1 VQIRFLIV
9 LLTLL
14 GFCSFGQETK
24 LRSKKLLLNSDTLT
38 LDTLS
43 LVPGTVT
50 LYNGQTKLD
59 TSYYKILFAR
69 KAIVLNQK
77 NLAKDSVKLDSLTG
91 FYSVF
96 PLDFTKETFHKD
108 VKQLHKDISIPNNPY
123 TIKYTTNT
131 ANQNF
136 FASDGLTKNGSISRG
151 ISFGNSQDVVVNSNL
166 NLQISGKLTKDIE
179 ITLAATDNNIPIQAD
194 GNSQQLQEFDK
205 VFVQLNDKTS
215 KLIVGDYQMQR
226 PNSYFM
232 NFYKRAQG
240 LYFNNNSE
248 IEKGGILKTT
258 FSGALSRGR
267 FSRMIIKGSEN
278 NQGPY
283 KLTGADNELFIIV
296 LSGTERVY
304 IDGRLLT
311 RGQENDYVIDYN
323 NAQITFTAKQIITKD
338 KRITVEFQYS
348 EKNYNRSIYFIN
360 EEYQTKKLRVAFSYY
375 DEQDNKNKP
384 LQQTLSD
391 TNKILMFNI
400 GDTLSKAFTHGWT
413 RAVFNTTEVFYKDTS
428 YVISTLTYKNVFK
441 YTTNSSDTVYKVR
454 FSFVGAN
461 SGNYV
466 QIQSAANG
474 KVYQWVAPVGG
485 VPQGSYEPV
494 IPLVTPKKR
503 QMATGLVEYKTSS
516 DGLFGTELVYSNNNI
531 NTFSPYDKQNDDGQ
545 GAKVYFNEKSK
556 ISAPDSNGNAWALN
570 YGGTYE
576 YLQKNFT
583 QIERFRSVEFF
594 RDWNRRNDSV
604 LNDQHIASA
613 IGGITKGNI
622 FSSQYTGSSMTEG
635 NSYQGLKNNITN
647 SLNLS
652 NTKAFYNASYLSTN
666 ADPLN
671 TQFYRH
677 KSKVSQRGGKLI
689 FTYLDEFENNKF
701 RYTSKDSLLPKSYQF
716 WEWEGN
722 ISNADTTKNRFKI
735 FYRER
740 TDRFA
745 ESNRLFNAA
754 NAKNVGFSSDI
765 STIKNHPFKTTLTY
779 RKLDIIDT
787 NLIRIKPDNNLLS
800 RLEYS
805 PRLIHGFFQANTFYE
820 VGYGL
825 EQKKEYSYIP
835 VAAGQGQYY
844 WKDYNGDGI
853 KQLNEF
859 EIAQYPDQMVYIRVY
874 TPTNTFVKSARD
886 QFSLSVYLRPNVFKK
901 ESSPKIVNF
910 AGRFVSQT
918 AYRVDKKSFAP
929 TNGNVFNFNPFDI
942 NVTDSNLISTNYSL
956 RQALF
961 FNQSSPVFGFDYTY
975 QDTKSKQ
982 LLTIGYESRELET
995 HELRTRW
1002 NISHA
1007 WGIFI
1012 NSTAGNKTV
1021 LSQFFANRNFKISSM
1036 ETEPKLSF
1044 QPSTSFRVSGIFKY
1058 TQKQNFAEDGNNQ
1071 RAEIQDFAIEFK
1083 FNKLSKGS
1091 LNARFDYLKI
1101 AYSDVENTPIA
1112 FEMLNSL
1119 KKGENVTWSASYQQ
1133 NVSGNL
1139 QISFTYDGRV
1149 TPGNKIVH
1157 IGGAQVRA
1165 FF

>member
-1 VQIRFLIV
+1 VRIQPLIV
-9 LLTLL
+9 IFTLIT
-14 GFCSFGQETK
+14 FCSFGQEAK
-24 LRSKKLLLNSDTLT
+24 LRSKKFVPKSDTLV

-43 LVPGTVT
+43 LVPG
-50 LYNGQTKLD
+50 
-59 TSYYKILFAR
+59 SISLFA
-69 KAIVLNQK
+69 NG
-77 NLAKDSVKLDSLTG
+77 NKLDSSYFKIIFSGKILVLNRKLLSSNNIQSDTLIC
-91 FYSVF
+91 FYKVF
-96 PLDFTKETFHKD
+96 PIDFHKEVFHKD
-108 VKQLHKDISIPNNPY
+108 IKQLQKDLSIPHNPY
-123 TIKYTTNT
+123 TIKYN
-131 ANQNF
+131 ANNAPQNF
-136 FASDGLTKNGSISRG
+136 FASDALTKNGSISRG
-151 ISFGNSQDVVVNSNL
+151 ISFGNNQDVVVNSNL
-166 NLQISGKLTKDIE
+166 NLQIAGKLTKDID
-179 ITLAATDNNIPIQAD
+179 ITLAATDNNIPIQPD

-205 VFVQLNDKTS
+205 VFVQLNDKKS

-240 LYFNNNSE
+240 LYFSNNTEVIN
-248 IEKGGILKTT
+248 GGILKTT

-267 FSRMIIKGSEN
+267 FSRMVFRGTEN

-311 RGQENDYVIDYN
+311 RGQENEYVIDYN

-348 EKNYNRSIYFIN
+348 EKNYTRSLYFIN
-360 EEYQTKKLRVAFSYY
+360 EEYQTKKLRLAFNYY
-375 DEQDNKNKP
+375 DEQDNKNKS

-391 TNKILMFNI
+391 TNKILLYNI
-400 GDTLSKAFTHGWT
+400 GDTLSKAYTRGWT
-413 RAVFNTTEVFYKDTS
+413 KAVFNTTDIFYKDTTIT
-428 YVISTLTYKNVFK
+428 ISSITYKNVFK
-441 YTTNSSDTVYKVR
+441 YTINSTDTVYTVR
-454 FSFVGAN
+454 FSYVGPNA
-461 SGNYV
+461 GNYN

-474 KVYQWVAPVGG
+474 KVYQWIAPIGG
-485 VPQGSYEPV
+485 IPQGSYEPV
-494 IPLVTPKKR
+494 IPLVTPKKK
-503 QMATGLVEYKTSS
+503 QMATALAEYKTSET
-516 DGLFGTELVYSNNNI
+516 GLLGTELAITNNNI
-531 NTFSPYDKQNDDGQ
+531 NTFSPYDKKNDNGQ
-545 GAKVYFNEKSK
+545 GAKVYFNDKTK
-556 ISAPDSNGNAWALN
+556 ISSQDSTGKSWAVN
-570 YGGTYE
+570 YGGSYE
-576 YLQKNFT
+576 YLQKNFS

-604 LNDQHIASA
+604 FSDQHIASA
-613 IGGITKGNI
+613 IAGISNGNA

-635 NSYQGLKNNITN
+635 NMYQGFKNNFTN

-652 NTKAFYNASYLSTN
+652 KTKAFYNASYLTTN
-666 ADPLN
+666 ANPLN

-677 KSKVSQRGGKLI
+677 KSKLSQRADKLI
-689 FTYLDEFENNKF
+689 FTYQDEFENNKF

-722 ISNADTTKNRFKI
+722 ITNADTSKNRFKI

-740 TDRFA
+740 TDKFA
-745 ESNRLFNAA
+745 ELNRLFDAA
-754 NAKNVGFSSDI
+754 HAQNIGFSSDI
-765 STIKNHPFKTTLTY
+765 STIKNHPFKTTITY
-779 RKLDIIDT
+779 RKLEILDT
-787 NLIRIKPDNNLLS
+787 NLIHLKPDNNLLS
-800 RLEYS
+800 RIEYA
-805 PRLIHGFFQANTFYE
+805 PRLIRGFFQANTFYE

-886 QFSLSVYLRPNVFKK
+886 QFSLSVYLRPAVFKTEHSK
-901 ESSPKIVNF
+901 KIVNF

-918 AYRVDKKSFAP
+918 AYRVDKKSLAAS
-929 TNGNVFNFNPFDI
+929 NSNVLSFNPFQI
-942 NVTDSNLISTNYSL
+942 NVSDTNLISTNYSL

-975 QDTKSKQ
+975 TDTKSKQ
-982 LLTIGYESRELET
+982 LLTIGYESRELQT
-995 HELRTRW
+995 QELRTRW
-1002 NISHA
+1002 NISHS
-1007 WGIFI
+1007 WGFFV
-1012 NSTAGNKTV
+1012 NSTIGQKTT
-1021 LSQFFANRNFKISSM
+1021 LSQFFLNRNFQIGSM
-1036 ETEPKLSF
+1036 ETEPKISY
-1044 QPSTSFRVSGIFKY
+1044 QPSTSFRISGIFKY
-1058 TQKQNFAEDGNNQ
+1058 TEKENKAEGGFQKA
-1071 RAEIQDFAIEFK
+1071 AVQDYAIEFK

-1101 AYSDVENTPIA
+1101 AYNDAENTPVA
-1112 FEMLNSL
+1112 FEMLSSL
-1119 KKGENVTWSASYQQ
+1119 HKGENVTWSASYQQ

-1139 QISFTYDGRV
+1139 QISFTYDGRK

>member
-1 VQIRFLIV
+1 VQIRLLIV
-9 LLTLL
+9 LFTLST
-14 GFCSFGQETK
+14 FCSFGQEEK
-24 LRSKKLLLNSDTLT
+24 LRSKKLTLNSDTIT

-43 LVPGTVT
+43 LVPGSVN
-50 LYNGQTKLD
+50 LFSGQTKLD
-59 TSYYKILFAR
+59 TACYKIVFSQKKLIINRKLLSKDSLKVDTLLCYYK
-69 KAIVLNQK
+69 
-77 NLAKDSVKLDSLTG
+77 
-91 FYSVF
+91 VF
-96 PLDFTKETFHKD
+96 PLDFNKEVYHKD
-108 VKQLHKDISIPNNPY
+108 VKQLQKDISVPYNPY
-123 TIKYTTNT
+123 TIKFSNSS

-151 ISFGNSQDVVVNSNL
+151 ISFGNNQDVVVNSNL
-166 NLQISGKLTKDIE
+166 NLQIAGKLTKDIE
-179 ITLAATDNNIPIQAD
+179 ITLAATDNNIPIQPD

-205 VFVQLNDKTS
+205 VFVQLNDKKS

-240 LYFNNNSE
+240 LYFSNNSE
-248 IEKGGILKTT
+248 IVKGGILKST

-267 FSRMIIKGSEN
+267 FSRMVFRGAEN

-348 EKNYNRSIYFIN
+348 EKNYTRSIYFIN

-391 TNKILMFNI
+391 TNKILMYNI
-400 GDTLSKAFTHGWT
+400 GDTLSKAYTRGWT
-413 RAVFNTTEVFYKDTS
+413 KAVFNTTEVFYKDT
-428 YVISTLTYKNVFK
+428 IMTAGTFTYTNVFK
-441 YTTNSSDTVYKVR
+441 YTINSTDTVYTVK
-454 FSFVGAN
+454 FSYVGPNA
-461 SGNYV
+461 GNYV
-466 QIQSAANG
+466 QIQSPANG
-474 KVYQWVAPVGG
+474 KVYQWVAPIGG
-485 VPQGSYEPV
+485 VPQGSYEPI

-503 QMATGLVEYKTSS
+503 QMATGVFEYRTSET
-516 DGLFGTELVYSNNNI
+516 GLLGTELAVSNNNV
-531 NTFSPYDKQNDDGQ
+531 NTFSPYDKQNDNGQ
-545 GAKVYFNEKSK
+545 AAKIYFNDKIK
-556 ISAPDSNGNAWALN
+556 ISAVDTTGKAWTLN
-570 YGGTYE
+570 YGGSYE

-604 LNDQHIASA
+604 FNDQHIASA
-613 IGGITKGNI
+613 SAGISNGNV
-622 FSSQYTGSSMTEG
+622 FNSQYTGSSMTEG
-635 NSYQGLKNNITN
+635 NSYQGFKHNFAN

-652 NTKAFYNASYLSTN
+652 KTKAFYNASYLTTN
-666 ADPLN
+666 ASPLN
-671 TQFYRH
+671 SQFYRH
-677 KSKVSQRGGKLI
+677 KSKLSQQQGKLI
-689 FTYLDEFENNKF
+689 FTYQDEFENNKF
-701 RYTSKDSLLPKSYQF
+701 KYVLKDSLLPKSYQF

-722 ISNADTTKNRFKI
+722 ITNADTSKNRFKI

-740 TDRFA
+740 TDKFA
-745 ESNRLFNAA
+745 ELNRLFDAA
-754 NAKNVGFSSDI
+754 HAQNIGFSTDI

-779 RKLDIIDT
+779 RKLDILDT
-787 NLIRIKPDNNLLS
+787 NLIHLKPDNNLLS

-805 PRLIHGFFQANTFYE
+805 PRLLHGFFQANTFYE

-886 QFSLSVYLRPNVFKK
+886 QFSLSVYLRPNVFKTERSK
-901 ESSPKIVNF
+901 KIVNF

-918 AYRVDKKSFAP
+918 AYRVDKKSIAA
-929 TNGNVFNFNPFDI
+929 TNGNVLSFNPFDI
-942 NVTDSNLISTNYSL
+942 NITDTNLISTNYSL

-975 QDTKSKQ
+975 QDNKSKQ
-982 LLTIGYESRELET
+982 LLTIGYESRELAT
-995 HELRTRW
+995 QELRTRW
-1002 NISHA
+1002 NLSHA
-1007 WGIFI
+1007 WGVFV
-1012 NSTAGNKTV
+1012 NSTIGQKTV
-1021 LSQFFANRNFKISSM
+1021 LSQFFANRNFNISSM
-1036 ETEPKLSF
+1036 ETEPKISY

-1058 TQKQNFAEDGNNQ
+1058 TEKKNSAEGGFQKA
-1071 RAEIQDFAIEFK
+1071 AIQDYAIELK

-1091 LNARFDYLKI
+1091 FNVRFDYLKI
-1101 AYSDVENTPIA
+1101 AYNDAENTPVA
-1112 FEMLNSL
+1112 FEMLSSL
-1119 KKGENVTWSASYQQ
+1119 HKGENITWNASYQQ

-1139 QISFTYDGRV
+1139 QISFTYDGRM

>member
-1 VQIRFLIV
+1 MR
-9 LLTLL
+9 
-14 GFCSFGQETK
+14 
-24 LRSKKLLLNSDTLT
+24 SDTIS

-43 LVPGTVT
+43 LVPGSVI
-50 LYNGQTKLD
+50 LFNGQTKLD
-59 TSYYKILFAR
+59 TAYYKILFAQ
-69 KAIVLNQK
+69 KAIMLNRK
-77 NLAKDSVKLDSLTG
+77 LMSADSIKFDTLSAS
-91 FYSVF
+91 YKVF
-96 PLDFTKETFHKD
+96 PIDFTKEVFHKD
-108 VKQLHKDISIPNNPY
+108 FKQLQKEISIAQNPY
-123 TIKYTTNT
+123 TIKFSNNA

-151 ISFGNSQDVVVNSNL
+151 ISFGNNQDMVVNSNL

-179 ITLAATDNNIPIQAD
+179 VTLAATDNNIPIQPD

-205 VFVQLNDKTS
+205 VFVQLNDKKS

-240 LYFNNNSE
+240 LYFSNNNE
-248 IEKGGILKTT
+248 IVKGGVLKST

-267 FSRMIIKGSEN
+267 FSRMVFKGTEN

-304 IDGRLLT
+304 IDGRLLA
-311 RGQENDYVIDYN
+311 RGQENDYIIDYN

-348 EKNYNRSIYFIN
+348 EKNYARSIYFLN
-360 EEYQTKKLRVAFSYY
+360 EEYQTKRTRVAFSYY
-375 DEQDNKNKP
+375 SEQDNKNKP
-384 LQQTLSD
+384 LQQSLSD

-400 GDTLSKAFTHGWT
+400 GDTLTKAYANGWSL
-413 RAVFNTTEVFYKDTS
+413 ASFNTTEVFYKRMDTTAAS
-428 YVISTLTYKNVFK
+428 GTYKGIFR
-441 YTTNSSDTVYKVR
+441 YTTNSADTVYKVKY
-454 FSFVGAN
+454 SFIGVN
-461 SGNYV
+461 QGNYN

-474 KVYQWVAPVGG
+474 KVYQWVEPVAG
-485 VPQGSYEPV
+485 VPQGSYEPI

-503 QMATGLVEYKTSS
+503 QMATGIVEYKTSA
-516 DGLFGTELVYSNNNI
+516 DGMFGTELAFTNNNI
-531 NTFSPYDKQNDDGQ
+531 NTFSPYDKQNDNGQ
-545 GAKVYFNEKSK
+545 GAKVYFNEKTK
-556 ISAPDSNGNAWALN
+556 LTTPDSTGKGWALN

-576 YLQKNFT
+576 FLQKNFT

-604 LNDQHIASA
+604 FNDQHIASA
-613 IGGITKGNI
+613 NVGITQGNV

-635 NSYQGLKNNITN
+635 NLYQGFKNN
-647 SLNLS
+647 LN
-652 NTKAFYNASYLSTN
+652 NNFNFKKTRAFYNASFLTTDAN
-666 ADPLN
+666 PQT

-677 KSKVSQRGGKLI
+677 KSKVSQQAGKLV

-701 RYTSKDSLLPKSYQF
+701 KYKLKDSLLPKSYQF

-722 ISNADTTKNRFKI
+722 ISNADTSKNRFKI

-745 ESNRLFNAA
+745 ELNRLFDAA
-754 NAKNVGFSSDI
+754 HAQNVGLTSDI
-765 STIKNHPFKTTLTY
+765 SSIKNHPFKTTVTY
-779 RKLDIIDT
+779 RKLEILDT
-787 NLIRIKPDNNLLS
+787 NLIRLKPDNNLLS

-805 PRLIHGFFQANTFYE
+805 PKILKGFFQANTFYE
-820 VGYGL
+820 IGYGL

-874 TPTNTFVKSARD
+874 TPTNTFIKSARD
-886 QFSLSVYLRPNVFKK
+886 QFSLSVYLRPNVFRK
-901 ESSPKIVNF
+901 ETSGKMMKFTS
-910 AGRFVSQT
+910 RFVSQT
-918 AYRVDKKSFAP
+918 AYRVDKKSIAP
-929 TNGNVFNFNPFDI
+929 TNGDVLNFNPFDI
-942 NVTDSNLISTNYSL
+942 NVKDTNLISTNYSL

-975 QDTKSKQ
+975 QDTKNKQ

-1002 NISHA
+1002 NMTHA
-1007 WGIFI
+1007 WGIFV
-1012 NSTAGNKTV
+1012 NSTLGQKTV
-1021 LSQFFANRNFKISSM
+1021 LSQFFVNRNFKIATM

-1044 QPSTSFRVSGIFKY
+1044 QPSTSFRISGIYKY
-1058 TQKQNFAEDGNNQ
+1058 TQKENQ
-1071 RAEIQDFAIEFK
+1071 IEGGFPRAEIQDFAIEFK
-1083 FNKLSKGS
+1083 YNKLSKGS
-1091 LNARFDYLKI
+1091 FNARFDYLKI
-1101 AYSDVENTPIA
+1101 AYNDVENTPVA

-1119 KKGENVTWSASYQQ
+1119 KKGENITWSASFQQ
-1133 NVSGNL
+1133 NVSNNL
-1139 QISFTYDGRV
+1139 QISFTYDGRI

>member
-1 VQIRFLIV
+1 MQIRLLIV
-9 LLTLL
+9 LFTLSF
-14 GFCSFGQETK
+14 FCSFGQETK
-24 LRSKKLLLNSDTLT
+24 LRSKKFILRSDTIS

-43 LVPGTVT
+43 LVPGSVS
-50 LYNGQTKLD
+50 LFNGKNKLD
-59 TSYYKILFAR
+59 TAYFKILFAQ
-69 KAIVLNQK
+69 KAVVLNRK
-77 NLAKDSVKLDSLTG
+77 RMAADSISLDTLTAS
-91 FYSVF
+91 YKVF
-96 PLDFTKETFHKD
+96 PIDFTKEVFHKD
-108 VKQLHKDISIPNNPY
+108 FKQLRKEISVAQNPY
-123 TIKYTTNT
+123 TIKFSNSA

-151 ISFGNSQDVVVNSNL
+151 ISFGNNQDMVVNSNL

-179 ITLAATDNNIPIQAD
+179 VTLAATDNNIPIQPD

-205 VFVQLNDKTS
+205 VFVQLNDKKS

-240 LYFNNNSE
+240 LYFSNNSE
-248 IEKGGILKTT
+248 IVKGGVLKST

-267 FSRMIIKGSEN
+267 FSRMVFRGTEN

-311 RGQENDYVIDYN
+311 RGQENDYIIDYN

-348 EKNYNRSIYFIN
+348 EKNYARSLYFLN
-360 EEYQTKKLRVAFSYY
+360 EEYQTKRTRVAFSYY
-375 DEQDNKNKP
+375 AEQDNKNKP
-384 LQQTLSD
+384 LQQSLSD

-400 GDTLSKAFTHGWT
+400 GDTLSKAYANGWSL
-413 RAVFNTTEVFYKDTS
+413 ASFNTTEVFYKRQDTAAAS
-428 YVISTLTYKNVFK
+428 GTYKGIFK
-441 YTTNSSDTVYKVR
+441 YTTNSADTVYKVK
-454 FSFVGAN
+454 FSFIGLN
-461 SGNYV
+461 QGNYN

-474 KVYQWVAPVGG
+474 KVYQWIEPVAG

-503 QMATGLVEYKTSS
+503 QMATGIVEYKTSEE
-516 DGLFGTELVYSNNNI
+516 GMFGTELAFTNNNI
-531 NTFSPYDKQNDDGQ
+531 NTFSPYDKQNDNGQ
-545 GAKVYFNEKSK
+545 GAKIYFNEKTK
-556 ISAPDSNGNAWALN
+556 LTAPDSTGKAWALN

-604 LNDQHIASA
+604 FNDQHIASA
-613 IGGITKGNI
+613 NVGITQGNI

-635 NSYQGLKNNITN
+635 NLYQGFKNN
-647 SLNLS
+647 LNNTLS
-652 NTKAFYNASYLSTN
+652 FKKTKAFYNASFLTTDANPQTS
-666 ADPLN
+666 
-671 TQFYRH
+671 QFYRH
-677 KSKVSQRGGKLI
+677 KSKVAQQAGKLV

-701 RYTSKDSLLPKSYQF
+701 KYKLKDSLLPKSYQF

-722 ISNADTTKNRFKI
+722 ISNADTSRNRFKI

-745 ESNRLFNAA
+745 ELNRLFDAA
-754 NAKNVGFSSDI
+754 HAQNVGLTSDI
-765 STIKNHPFKTTLTY
+765 SSIKNHPFKTTVTY
-779 RKLDIIDT
+779 RKLDILDT
-787 NLIRIKPDNNLLS
+787 NLIRLKPDNNLLS

-805 PRLIHGFFQANTFYE
+805 PKIFKGFFQANTFYE
-820 VGYGL
+820 IGYGL

-874 TPTNTFVKSARD
+874 TPTNTFIKSARD
-886 QFSLSVYLRPNVFKK
+886 QFSLSVYLRPNVFRK
-901 ESSPKIVNF
+901 ETSNKMMKFTS
-910 AGRFVSQT
+910 RFVSQT
-918 AYRVDKKSFAP
+918 AYRVDKKAVAP
-929 TNGNVFNFNPFDI
+929 QNGDVLNFNPFNID
-942 NVTDSNLISTNYSL
+942 VKDTNLISTNYSL

-1012 NSTAGNKTV
+1012 NSTLGQKTV
-1021 LSQFFANRNFKISSM
+1021 LSQFFVNRNFKIATM

-1044 QPSTSFRVSGIFKY
+1044 QPSTAFRISGIYKY
-1058 TQKQNFAEDGNNQ
+1058 TQKENQIEGGFQ

-1083 FNKLSKGS
+1083 YNKLSKGS
-1091 LNARFDYLKI
+1091 FNARFDYLKI
-1101 AYSDVENTPIA
+1101 AYNDVENTPVA

-1119 KKGENVTWSASYQQ
+1119 KKGENITWSASFQQ
-1133 NVSGNL
+1133 NVSNNL
-1139 QISFTYDGRV
+1139 QISFTYDGRI